1 MSANLEA
8 ALMLSVSGAR
18 GIVGRSMTPAV
29 AARLTR
35 AFAQDL
41 IDRSARRGT
50 VVIGRDGRP
59 SGADLEAVAAATLDA
74 MGFQPVRLGVATTPT
89 TAIMVAHLGAVGG
102 IVITASHNPI
112 EWNGIKFLTAR
123 GSAPGAIDAQRIIDR
138 FRNFEGDDA
147 TPQAGASAA
156 RDESAARVHV
166 ERILAHIEPAP
177 IAARRFKVVL
187 DSVNASGGAAGRL
200 LLERLGAHIVHLN
213 GEPTGVF
220 AHTPEP
226 MRENLTDL
234 AAQVAAHEADVGFAQ
249 DPDADRLAIIDE
261 RGRYIGEEYT
271 FVLAAEQVLAQSG
284 GGKSVAVNLSSSRM
298 IDDVA
303 ASHGSRVFRTPVGE
317 ANVVEAMV
325 RHGCALGGEGNG
337 GVIWPE
343 ICFVRDSLSGM
354 ALVLSLLAR
363 RGTALS
369 EIVSAMPSYAI
380 EKSKCA
386 IRPGL
391 AQRAIDALAS
401 RYREARQDTQDGLR
415 LDWPDRGSW
424 LHVRASNT
432 EPILRLIAEARDQAS
447 ASQLVREAQS
457 IVASL

>member
-1 MSANLEA
+1 
-8 ALMLSVSGAR
+8 MLSVSGAR
-18 GIVGRSMTPAV
+18 GIVGRSMTPEV
-29 AARLTR
+29 AARLAR

-41 IDRSARRGT
+41 LDRGSRDGT
-50 VVIGRDGRP
+50 IVIGRDGRP
-59 SGADLEAVAAATLDA
+59 SGADLERAVAATLA
-74 MGFQPVRLGVATTPT
+74 VRGFQPVRLGVATTPT
-89 TAIMVAHLGAVGG
+89 TAIMVTHLGAVGG
-102 IVITASHNPI
+102 IVVTASHNPI

-123 GSAPGAIDAQRIIDR
+123 GAAPGASDAQRIIDR
-138 FRNFEGDDA
+138 FRTLEGDDA
-147 TPQAGASAA
+147 KPPADVAAA
-156 RDESAARVHV
+156 RDESAATVHV
-166 ERILAHIEPAP
+166 ERILAQIDAAP

-200 LLERLGAHIVHLN
+200 LLERLGVGVVHLN
-213 GEPTGVF
+213 GEATGVF

-234 AAQVAAHEADVGFAQ
+234 AAQVVAHRADVGFAQ

-261 RGRYIGEEYT
+261 TGRYIGEEYT
-271 FVLAAEQVLAQSG
+271 FVLAAEQVLARGG

-317 ANVVEAMV
+317 ANVVDAM
-325 RHGCALGGEGNG
+325 RQHGCAIGGEGNG

-343 ICFVRDSLSGM
+343 ICLVRDSLSGM
-354 ALVLSLLAR
+354 ALVLSLLAQ
-363 RGTALS
+363 RGQPLS
-369 EIVSAMPSYAI
+369 RIVDAMPSYAI

-391 AQRAIDALAS
+391 AQRAIDVLAA
-401 RYREARQDTQDGLR
+401 RHGEAQLDTQDGLR
-415 LDWPDRGSW
+415 LDWPDRGAW

-432 EPILRLIAEARDQAS
+432 EPILRLIAEARDKDS
-447 ASQLVREAQS
+447 AERLVREAQS
-457 IVASL
+457 VIASL